1 MPNMSGETAI
11 AKLKGNP
18 NFNIPTIALTAD
30 AVAGAREKYLGEGFI
45 DYIAKPFNKDQI
57 KEKLDIVF
65 KNSNDTS
72 QSSNETETK
81 NEEPTEVQT
90 ETPKYD
96 PNVDRFKDVPAY
108 VVGSDDDK

>member
-11 AKLKGNP
+11 AKLKENP

-30 AVAGAREKYLGEGFI
+30 AVAGAREKYISEGFVE
-45 DYIAKPFNKDQI
+45 YIAKPFNKDQI

-65 KNSNDTS
+65 KDSNDIS

-81 NEEPTEVQT
+81 IEEPTEQNMIYISKF
-90 ETPKYD
+90 EKSSCA
-96 PNVDRFKDVPAY
+96 VPHTINES
-108 VVGSDDDK
+108 VG